1 VVYTVRPGDTL
12 SGLAE
17 ERGTSVAHLQKLNGL
32 AAADVLFAGQD
43 LKLPAARAA
52 AAAPKKQ
59 PRAAPRQAPAAAPK
73 KKQQQR
79 QGQGQR
85 PPQEQQ
91 GRRAPAAAA
100 GPPARPAS
108 QVQELSREDVEALV
122 RQTSAGLRSARRG
135 TAQDTLLIV
144 YGPGCRGSAQLEAP
158 AEALARGL
166 QRDRSVRVA
175 RFQGDGKADRAWL
188 AKELKLGQ
196 LPGVYAFP
204 RSGGMA
210 GARRQPTH
218 YAGKSAEL
226 DTPGL
231 LAFLNECCRQGCADG
246 KPALVLPRPAAPAPV
261 PPGRRALSAAG
272 RLGAGASG
280 FSLRPPAPAALG
292 SAGGWQLA
300 SAAFALGLLFR
311 GLLAAGVRLLSGA
324 FEPLKALKFAEQG
337 RLDPRALD
345 YRRIDVARVDA
356 ELSATRHRLR
366 VLLWARWAYTLL
378 RVRDALLFRAAAPRG
393 PQEPPRDGPGAPP
406 RPRRPR

>member
-52 AAAPKKQ
+52 AAAPKL

-73 KKQQQR
+73 KKLQR
-79 QGQGQR
+79 QGLR
-85 PPQEQQ
+85 PQEQQ
-91 GRRAPAAAA
+91 GRRAPAAA
-100 GPPARPAS
+100 PPARPAS
-108 QVQELSREDVEALV
+108 RVQELSREDVEALV
-122 RQTSAGLRSARRG
+122 RQTSAGLRNARRG

-196 LPGVYAFP
+196 LPAVYAFP

-218 YAGKSAEL
+218 YAGKSAGL

-246 KPALVLPRPAAPAPV
+246 KPALVLPRPAAPTPA
-261 PPGRRALSAAG
+261 PPGQRALSAAG
-272 RLGAGASG
+272 RLGAGVSG
-280 FSLRPPAPAALG
+280 FSLPPVPTALN

-311 GLLAAGVRLLSGA
+311 GILAAAARLLTGA

-345 YRRIDVARVDA
+345 YRRIDVARLDA
-356 ELSATRHRLR
+356 ELSATKHRLR